1 MWLERPAPCFEM
13 QLIKS
18 IFIDG
23 SSDGPLRRKVPAFEL
38 RLEVT
43 CRPDAGSLPRG

>member
-13 QLIKS
+13 QLIKKHLYRWL
-18 IFIDG
+18 I
-23 SSDGPLRRKVPAFEL
+23 RRTFAEKGPAFEV